1 MSIATISNIT
11 PETINISGAFTTVF
25 LIIAISISLLLVDSK
40 YWNRYISNV
49 LDIYS
54 YSILVVFIEIVIFNI
69 VTVM

>member
-11 PETINISGAFTTVF
+11 PEIINISGEFTTVF
-25 LIIAISISLLLVDSK
+25 LIIAISISLLLAESK
-40 YWNRYISNV
+40 YWNRYISDV

-69 VTVM
+69 MVAI